1 MEENENWAVIL
12 PKIERCRTELHQM
25 IDDVFNNFI
34 LSLVGSDAVHDI
46 QNDRCRVLPLAA
58 SPAFFKGTKPTA
70 VFLPDRSEVPVR
82 TWKNAAQ
89 VILQDC
95 CADPQ
100 RKERMMEL
108 RKRVAG
114 NFRFL
119 IHDRPDELSAPLK
132 ICDDLYL
139 ESKFDTEAL
148 LRNITNKLLDRVGY
162 DYRGIVIQYR
172 EPQQAADI
180 KETNDLDEVELQE
193 SEMTMT
199 M

>member
-12 PKIERCRTELHQM
+12 PKIEQCRTELHQM
-25 IDDVFNNFI
+25 IDNAFNKLV
-34 LSLVGSDAVHDI
+34 LSLVENEAVHDMKNGDCLI
-46 QNDRCRVLPLAA
+46 LPLAA
-58 SPAFFKGTKPTA
+58 SPAVFKGTKPTA

-100 RKERMMEL
+100 RKERLMEL
-108 RKRVAG
+108 RGRVAG

-119 IHDRPDELSAPLK
+119 IHDRPDGLSVPLK

-172 EPQQAADI
+172 EPQQAVDV
-180 KETNDLDEVELQE
+180 KEAADLDKVELQGPG
-193 SEMTMT
+193 MTMT